1 MLTLHNLTKAGLVL
15 GAILSTIP
23 VSANTPDAGS
33 IGAIKGSGVL
43 ERNSQVI
50 QGDTGVNVQSMDT
63 AVTVKGNMR
72 IDFVDDTRV
81 DLTDHSRLLIDEFVY
96 DPANNVGSISL
107 KASLGTVRY
116 ASGQIAKRYQ
126 QNVKIRTPSATIGV
140 RGTDFIM
147 LVDEIGGT
155 MVTLLPSCDV
165 KGYCVTGEI
174 SVESDTGMVI
184 MNQSFQTTVIKSSY
198 QKPSKPLILDLDEKE
213 IGSLLILRKRSPYQ
227 EEEIEILK
235 KQRAQFEFLDIDF
248 LETDVLDGDALTD
261 SIKDI
266 WATELSRGADY
277 YLGELLYDM
286 IDQLNLA
293 LAALFRNE
301 LDKQNEQF
309 FTDQQFGYDDKTRIT
324 LEKQD
329 PNWLVQRTDL
339 GVVNNL
345 QLRLSQ
351 ASGYIINMEQ
361 QGEAVLDY
369 RLGNGTNAIDIRQ
382 GQ

>member
-1 MLTLHNLTKAGLVL
+1 VL
-15 GAILSTIP
+15 LSSLP
-23 VSANTPDAGS
+23 AFANSDAGS
-33 IGAIKGSGVL
+33 IGEIKGSGVL
-43 ERNSQVI
+43 ERNRQVI
-50 QGDTGVNVQSMDT
+50 EGGTGVGVQSMDT
-63 AVTVKGNMR
+63 AVTAKGKMR

-96 DPANNVGSISL
+96 DPANDIGSISL

-155 MVTLLPSCDV
+155 MVTLLPSCDTNGTCIV
-165 KGYCVTGEI
+165 GEI
-174 SVESDTGMVI
+174 SVESDTGFVI
-184 MNQSFQTTVIKSSY
+184 MNQAFQSTQIKSSY
-198 QKPSKPLILDLDEKE
+198 QKPSKPLVLDIDENQ
-213 IGSLLILRKRSPYQ
+213 IGTLLILRKRSPYD

-235 KQRAQFEFLDIDF
+235 KQKAQFEFLDIDF
-248 LETDVLDGDALTD
+248 LETDVLDADALTD

-309 FTDQQFGYDDKTRIT
+309 FADQQFGYDDKTRIT
-324 LEKQD
+324 LDKQD
-329 PNWLVQRTDL
+329 PNWVVQRTDL

-361 QGEAVLDY
+361 QGESVLDY

>member
-1 MLTLHNLTKAGLVL
+1 MLILHNLIKSGIALCVL
-15 GAILSTIP
+15 LSSLP
-23 VSANTPDAGS
+23 AFANSDAGS
-33 IGAIKGSGVL
+33 IGEIKGSGVL
-43 ERNSQVI
+43 ERNRQVI
-50 QGDTGVNVQSMDT
+50 EGGTGVGVQSMDT
-63 AVTVKGNMR
+63 AVTAKGKMR

-96 DPANNVGSISL
+96 DPANDIGSISL

-155 MVTLLPSCDV
+155 MVTLLPSCDTNGTCIV
-165 KGYCVTGEI
+165 GEI
-174 SVESDTGMVI
+174 SVESDTGFVI
-184 MNQSFQTTVIKSSY
+184 MNQAFQTTQIKSSY
-198 QKPSKPLILDLDEKE
+198 QKPSKPLVLDIDENQ
-213 IGSLLILRKRSPYQ
+213 IGTLLILRKRSPYD

-235 KQRAQFEFLDIDF
+235 KQKAQFEFLDIDF
-248 LETDVLDGDALTD
+248 LETDVLDADALTD

-309 FTDQQFGYDDKTRIT
+309 FADQQFGYDDKTRIT
-324 LEKQD
+324 LDKQD
-329 PNWLVQRTDL
+329 PNWVVQRTDL

-361 QGEAVLDY
+361 QGESVLDY

>member
-1 MLTLHNLTKAGLVL
+1 MLILHNLIKSGIALCVL
-15 GAILSTIP
+15 LSSLP
-23 VSANTPDAGS
+23 AFANSDAGS
-33 IGAIKGSGVL
+33 IGEIKGSGVL
-43 ERNSQVI
+43 ERNRQVI
-50 QGDTGVNVQSMDT
+50 EGGTGVGVQSMDT
-63 AVTVKGNMR
+63 AVTAKGKMR

-96 DPANNVGSISL
+96 DPANDIGSISL

-155 MVTLLPSCDV
+155 MVTLLPSCDTNGTCIV
-165 KGYCVTGEI
+165 GEI
-174 SVESDTGMVI
+174 SVESDTGFVI
-184 MNQSFQTTVIKSSY
+184 MNQAFQTTQIKSSY
-198 QKPSKPLILDLDEKE
+198 QKPSKPLVLDIDENQ
-213 IGSLLILRKRSPYQ
+213 IGTLLILRKRSPYD

-235 KQRAQFEFLDIDF
+235 KQKAQFEFLDIDF
-248 LETDVLDGDALTD
+248 LETDVLDADALTD

-309 FTDQQFGYDDKTRIT
+309 FTNQQFGYDDKTRIT
-324 LEKQD
+324 LDKQD
-329 PNWLVQRTDL
+329 PNWVVQRTDL

-345 QLRLSQ
+345 QLTLSQ
-351 ASGYIINMEQ
+351 DSGYIINMEQ

>member
-1 MLTLHNLTKAGLVL
+1 MLILHNLIKSGIALCVL
-15 GAILSTIP
+15 LSSVP
-23 VSANTPDAGS
+23 AFANSDAGS
-33 IGAIKGSGVL
+33 IGEIKGSGVL
-43 ERNSQVI
+43 ERNRQVI
-50 QGDTGVNVQSMDT
+50 EGGTGVGVQSMDT
-63 AVTVKGNMR
+63 AVTAKGKMR

-96 DPANNVGSISL
+96 DPANDIGSISL

-155 MVTLLPSCDV
+155 MVTLLPSCDTNGTCIV
-165 KGYCVTGEI
+165 GEI
-174 SVESDTGMVI
+174 SVESDTGFVI
-184 MNQSFQTTVIKSSY
+184 MNQAFQSTQIKSSY
-198 QKPSKPLILDLDEKE
+198 QKPSKPLVLDIDENQ
-213 IGSLLILRKRSPYQ
+213 IGTLLILRKRSPYD

-235 KQRAQFEFLDIDF
+235 KQKAQFEFLDIDF

-293 LAALFRNE
+293 LAELFRNE

-309 FTDQQFGYDDKTRIT
+309 FADQKFGYDDKTRIT
-324 LEKQD
+324 LDKQD
-329 PNWLVQRTDL
+329 PNWVVQRTDL

-361 QGEAVLDY
+361 QGEAVFDY

>member
-1 MLTLHNLTKAGLVL
+1 MLILHNLIKSGIAICVL
-15 GAILSTIP
+15 LSSLP
-23 VSANTPDAGS
+23 AFASPDAGA
-33 IGAIKGSGVL
+33 IGEIKGSGVL
-43 ERNSQVI
+43 ERDSQVI
-50 QGDTGVNVQSMDT
+50 EGGAGVGVQSMDT
-63 AVTVKGNMR
+63 AVTAKGKMR

-96 DPANNVGSISL
+96 DPANDIGSISL

-155 MVTLLPSCDV
+155 MVTLLPSCDTNGTCIV
-165 KGYCVTGEI
+165 GEI
-174 SVESDTGMVI
+174 SVESDTGFVI
-184 MNQSFQTTVIKSSY
+184 MNQAFQTTQIKSSY
-198 QKPSKPLILDLDEKE
+198 QKPSKPLVLDIDENQ
-213 IGSLLILRKRSPYQ
+213 IGTLLILRKRSPYD

-309 FTDQQFGYDDKTRIT
+309 FADQKFGYDDKTRIT
-324 LEKQD
+324 LDKQD
-329 PNWLVQRTDL
+329 PNWVVQRTDL